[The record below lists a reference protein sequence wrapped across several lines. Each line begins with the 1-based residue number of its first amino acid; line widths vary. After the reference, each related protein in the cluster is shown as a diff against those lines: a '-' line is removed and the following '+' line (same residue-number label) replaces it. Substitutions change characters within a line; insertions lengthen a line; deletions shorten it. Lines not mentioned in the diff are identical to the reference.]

1 MWQFLAMI
9 SGQVEASG
17 LSVAEA
23 DDLWQWMQS
32 KD

>member
-9 SGQVEASG
+9 SGQVEAGG
-17 LSVAEA
+17 LSSAEA
-23 DDLWQWMQS
+23 DDLWEWMQT